1 MTDFYTQYRRP
12 EKELEKGGGNLVT
25 EADGYIPAEVQIME
39 MLSAGY
45 RLGEYRKEK
54 YDFPDSESVDEDFID
69 PTRSPGFGPEDASV
83 LQRMAESGI
92 QAALGVAKADEIARR
107 KSAKPDEPVK
117 AE

>member
-1 MTDFYTQYRRP
+1 MTEFYTKYKRP
-12 EKELEKGGGNLVT
+12 EKVLEKGGGQLIT

-54 YDFPDSESVDEDFID
+54 YDFPTEDDVDESFVD

-83 LQRMAESGI
+83 LQRMAENGI
-92 QAALGVAKADEIARR
+92 QAALGVAKADEMVRR
-107 KSAKPDEPVK
+107 KAAKPDELEK